1 MTDDL
6 APPSALPLEPALDP
20 ALEPAPEPPPRP
32 PTAAD
37 QLDRTDVASLLES
50 ADAETLTALTVDAV
64 SAARADHTDAWLTR
78 LDTLRASLLL
88 RNERRLLALC
98 LQGLV
103 EVALGRA
110 RPDLAAPAARTL
122 WGVRELL
129 DQPWK
134 AHQAMLLL
142 ARAQEAA
149 DDPAAAEATLTK
161 ALGAAQKLAPAG
173 NVVPASAAAART
185 LTQLGQ
191 LLGRQG
197 RGAEAAE
204 WLSGA
209 IDLAP
214 DEETAQPAKAALA
227 ALQAR

>member
-6 APPSALPLEPALDP
+6 PPQSDPAPP
-20 ALEPAPEPPPRP
+20 PAPPP

-37 QLDRTDVASLLES
+37 HLDGPDVASLLES
-50 ADAETLTALTVDAV
+50 ADAETLTSLTVDAV
-64 SAARADHTDAWLTR
+64 GAARADPSAAWLTR

-103 EVALGRA
+103 EVALA
-110 RPDLAAPAARTL
+110 QSRPDLAAPAARTL

-142 ARAQEAA
+142 AQAQEAS
-149 DDPAAAEATLTK
+149 DDPGAAEATLTR

-191 LLGRQG
+191 LLARQG
-197 RGAEAAE
+197 RAAEAAE

-214 DEETAQPAKAALA
+214 DDETAATAKAALA

>member
-1 MTDDL
+1 
-6 APPSALPLEPALDP
+6 
-20 ALEPAPEPPPRP
+20 
-32 PTAAD
+32 
-37 QLDRTDVASLLES
+37 
-50 ADAETLTALTVDAV
+50 
-64 SAARADHTDAWLTR
+64 
-78 LDTLRASLLL
+78 LRGGLLL

-103 EVALGRA
+103 EVALGQA
-110 RPDLAAPAARTL
+110 RPDLAVPAARTL

-134 AHQAMLLL
+134 AHQAMLQL
-142 ARAQEAA
+142 AKAQEAS
-149 DDPAAAEATLTK
+149 DNPGAAEATLTK
-161 ALGAAQKLAPAG
+161 ALGAAQTLAPAG

-197 RGAEAAE
+197 RAAEAAE

-209 IDLAP
+209 VDLAP
-214 DEETAQPAKAALA
+214 DEETAAHARAALA
-227 ALQAR
+227 ALRAR